1 MIEIFEELK
10 IEIIVMF
17 FAMLPLV
24 ELRGAIPLG
33 ISLGLDPLSSAII
46 SIAGNI
52 IVVSLLLNILN
63 PLMLHFE
70 RTKFFSAT
78 LGRIKERSMKKAKII
93 KKYSLLGL
101 LIFVSIPLPT
111 TGAWTGALISSILKL
126 DIRKSFIAMSLG
138 LVISGIIT
146 LAVSHGIFS
155 VLWN

>member
-1 MIEIFEELK
+1 MLEILKELK
-10 IEIIVMF
+10 IEIIILI

-33 ISLGLDPLSSAII
+33 ISLGLNPIQSMII

-52 IVVSLLLNILN
+52 IIVFVLLNILE
-63 PLMLHFE
+63 PIMVHFE
-70 RTKFFSAT
+70 KTKFFSST
-78 LGRIKERSMKKAKII
+78 IGRIKEKSMKKSKII

-126 DIRKSFIAMSLG
+126 DIRKSFLAMALG

-146 LAVSHGIFS
+146 LTISQGI
-155 VLWN
+155 LTIL